1 MNIRDDL
8 KAFYV
13 GDRQGTA
20 IYVGST
26 KVWPICN
33 PQMVTV
39 ANPVP
44 QGTTIVDPCNYV
56 FSNYDGTADDI
67 QRDWM
72 GSGSG
77 TKSTVLSFTAD
88 LSDLSLNIDGR
99 KLCAVMGVD
108 TYADVKLNSGDLSRK
123 GNLFTESHFDLNNL
137 EITNLNQAYG
147 I

>member
-67 QRDWM
+67 QRDWIGR
-72 GSGSG
+72 GS
-77 TKSTVLSFTAD
+77 AQ
-88 LSDLSLNIDGR
+88 
-99 KLCAVMGVD
+99 

-147 I
+147 R